1 MKESYWI
8 SVGGYGPKKR
18 DPNVLK
24 LNHFDNELS
33 PFELRMCFYHCAQGY
48 DQLVNVLITD

>member
-1 MKESYWI
+1 MDQ
-8 SVGGYGPKKR
+8 KKR

-48 DQLVNVLITD
+48 NQLVNVLITD